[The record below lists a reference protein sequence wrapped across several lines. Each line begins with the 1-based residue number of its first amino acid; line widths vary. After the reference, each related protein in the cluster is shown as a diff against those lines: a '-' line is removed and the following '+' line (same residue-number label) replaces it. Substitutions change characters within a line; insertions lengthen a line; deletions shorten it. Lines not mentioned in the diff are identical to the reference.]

1 MGRGYAGAGARP
13 VTPWK
18 SPAGKLGHK
27 TGSGP
32 GYPIEAEV
40 GVRQVCPTHVAFSFS
55 TMQLGIDSFA
65 ATPQAGGMSGK
76 HRPAVT
82 GQEIYPRPL
91 IQAIQLLCMRVAPAL
106 RETLAVATRR
116 RFQQ

>member
-1 MGRGYAGAGARP
+1 
-13 VTPWK
+13 
-18 SPAGKLGHK
+18 
-27 TGSGP
+27 
-32 GYPIEAEV
+32 
-40 GVRQVCPTHVAFSFS
+40 
-55 TMQLGIDSFA
+55 MQLGIDSFA
-65 ATPQAGGMSGK
+65 ATPQADGMSGK